1 MPLTDKQ
8 IKNLKQK
15 QRPNAILT
23 AGHVYEVA
31 PSRLQNGDCNI
42 GLMALKNASFLAPT
56 QSVLFWKP
64 EQQPMNT
71 ARLSVTVDRA
81 L

>member
-42 GLMALKNASFLAPT
+42 GLMALKKLTLIFHIFGFL
-56 QSVLFWKP
+56 LFQLKKIKL
-64 EQQPMNT
+64 T
-71 ARLSVTVDRA
+71 
-81 L
+81 